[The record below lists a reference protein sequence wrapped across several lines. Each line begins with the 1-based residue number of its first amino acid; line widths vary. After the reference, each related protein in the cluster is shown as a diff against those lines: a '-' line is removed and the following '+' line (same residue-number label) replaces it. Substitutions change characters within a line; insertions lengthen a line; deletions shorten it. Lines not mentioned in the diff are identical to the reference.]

1 MHNGCP
7 ANLSLSTQSDCIE
20 ARLKRVAANNTARPL
35 FAPTYGVETFADVAL
50 EMLKRLP
57 QEEWEV
63 VGVRLDAESIYRI
76 LYITNN
82 ISKYPVGWARSR
94 VNDQAETDT
103 GFSVSVTTIS

>member
-63 VGVRLDAESIYRI
+63 VGMQDFAALGREAWRGS
-76 LYITNN
+76 
-82 ISKYPVGWARSR
+82 G
-94 VNDQAETDT
+94 
-103 GFSVSVTTIS
+103 GGG